1 MKTTERISLATA
13 CLSLALL
20 ACAVG
25 MNIYLDIQGK
35 RHIRA
40 MQETLGMLPDV
51 IKVRNEVPCKCG
63 TFCGCCRRSQE
74 DLK

>member
-20 ACAVG
+20 ACAIG
-25 MNIYLDIQGK
+25 MNVYLDIQGK

-40 MQETLGMLPDV
+40 MQATLGMLPETV
-51 IKVRNEVPCKCG
+51 EVFCQPPGCPCQKPCL
-63 TFCGCCRRSQE
+63 CCRCGRS
-74 DLK
+74 D